1 MHYELCTIPSPTIP
15 HFPTFPLSYISTFL
29 HSHIIIFL
37 LLHIY
42 YNFNMGIVLP
52 FITHVHIYMVIKI
65 AFWVHVFIYKI
76 KENNMFRQENK
87 EID

>member
-1 MHYELCTIPSPTIP
+1 MS
-15 HFPTFPLSYISTFL
+15 
-29 HSHIIIFL
+29 II
-37 LLHIY
+37 
-42 YNFNMGIVLP
+42 LP
-52 FITHVHIYMVIKI
+52 FIIHVHIYMVIKI

>member
-1 MHYELCTIPSPTIP
+1 
-15 HFPTFPLSYISTFL
+15 
-29 HSHIIIFL
+29 
-37 LLHIY
+37 
-42 YNFNMGIVLP
+42 MGIVLP

>member
-1 MHYELCTIPSPTIP
+1 MCL
-15 HFPTFPLSYISTFL
+15 
-29 HSHIIIFL
+29 
-37 LLHIY
+37 
-42 YNFNMGIVLP
+42 VLP

-76 KENNMFRQENK
+76 KENNIFRQENK